1 MGIINIMSKVAQY
14 LQEHV
19 VGEVLTSLDAREYF
33 STDAS
38 IFKLAPQII
47 VYPRTENDVRKIARF
62 SWQLA
67 ERGRL
72 VPLTARG
79 SGTDQGG
86 GALGQGI
93 LVVFP
98 AHMNKILALDSNK
111 GYVSVQPG
119 ANFGKI
125 QQTLLTHGQFLP
137 PYPASLEYSTIGGA
151 VANNAAGEKTV
162 KYGSMRDYTKQLRV
176 VLANGEVITTKRIS
190 KKELIQK
197 KGLPTFEGEL
207 YRSLDNIITDSI
219 DVLEKSQLAV
229 SKNSAGF
236 DVWNIKGNDGSFD
249 LTPLFVGSQGT
260 LGIVTEIVCDTESY
274 NPKKSLIVAKIDS
287 LDTAGQT
294 IKKIRDLEP
303 SAMELVDSHLL
314 EFINKNNPNQL
325 KDVLKAP
332 FPKIVLLIEFDDL
345 TNRKQKKRTK
355 KAKKIL
361 ESIGAET
368 VITLDS
374 HEQEDYWK
382 IRHSAAAV
390 MWHQSGAKRALPVI
404 EDGIV
409 PLEHFSAFIEKV
421 YALFNSFNLDIAI
434 WGHAGNANIHMQ
446 PFFDLSSVG
455 DRQQMFKLM
464 DAYYE
469 LVLSYGGSTCGEHN
483 DGRLRAPYLSKLYGD
498 EMYDVFRKIKQI
510 FDPYGILNPGV
521 KIDVSIN
528 DIQKL
533 LRDEYSL
540 SHLYDHMPR
549 T

>member
-1 MGIINIMSKVAQY
+1 MSKVAQY

-33 STDAS
+33 ATDAS
-38 IFKLAPQII
+38 IFRLAPQII

-86 GALGQGI
+86 AALGQGI
-93 LVVFP
+93 LIVFP

-111 GYVSVQPG
+111 GYVSIQPG

-137 PYPASLEYSTIGGA
+137 PYPASLEYSTVGGA
-151 VANNAAGEKTV
+151 VANNASGEKTV
-162 KYGSMRDYTKQLRV
+162 KYGSMRDFTKQLRV

-190 KKELIQK
+190 KKELVHK
-197 KGLPTFEGEL
+197 KGLPTFEGEV
-207 YRSLDNIITDSI
+207 YRTLDNTIIDNMELI
-219 DVLEKSQLAV
+219 EKSQLAV
-229 SKNSAGF
+229 SKNSAGY
-236 DVWNIKGNDGSFD
+236 DVWSVKGNDGSFD

-260 LGIVTEIVCDTESY
+260 LGVVTEIVCDTESY
-274 NPKKSLIVAKIDS
+274 NPKKTLLVAKIDN
-287 LDTAGQT
+287 LEMACQA
-294 IKKIRDLEP
+294 IQKIRDLEP
-303 SAMELVDSHLL
+303 STMEMVDVNLL
-314 EFINKNNPNQL
+314 EFIQKNNPSQL
-325 KDVLKAP
+325 KDVVKPP
-332 FPKIVLLIEFDDL
+332 FPKVILLIEFDDL
-345 TNRKQKKRTK
+345 TNRKQKKGTK

-361 ESIGAET
+361 QTIGAET
-368 VITLDS
+368 IITTDS

-382 IRHSAAAV
+382 IRHSAASV
-390 MWHQSGAKRALPVI
+390 MWQQVGNKRALPVI

-409 PLEHFSAFIEKV
+409 PLVHFSAFIEKV
-421 YALFNSFNLDIAI
+421 YELFKSFNLEIAI

-469 LVLSYGGSTCGEHN
+469 LVLSFGGSTSGEHN

-498 EMYDVFRKIKQI
+498 ELYEVFRKIKQT

-533 LRDEYSL
+533 LREDYSL